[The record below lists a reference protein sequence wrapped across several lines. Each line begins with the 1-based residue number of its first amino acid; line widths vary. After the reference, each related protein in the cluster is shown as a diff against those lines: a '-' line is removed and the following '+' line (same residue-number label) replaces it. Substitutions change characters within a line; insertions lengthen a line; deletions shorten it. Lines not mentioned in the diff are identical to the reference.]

1 MITNTNLQ
9 YQANNWLFLNHITLH
24 LVPILHLLGWLGWE
38 DLIGYRYG
46 NCCNNEAAGVLNKI
60 TGAKNCFS
68 HWDAVH
74 TARQISGISAFCP
87 LTCSL
92 TLVSALD
99 LGLWAIVR
107 LLCLITARI
116 NNFLTILSSD
126 MEWYDTE
133 TKMITEPVYFY
144 NQVLRPHGIDPLP
157 FSYSVPICML
167 TSATSSKKICR
178 KKPRAVAVIWYGAPP
193 IAKHT
198 LLHTVRALFLS
209 CCGESWKEDKKKKR
223 LRRDGQWQ
231 WL

>member
-60 TGAKNCFS
+60 TGAENCWS

-74 TARQISGISAFCP
+74 TARQISVISAFYP

-107 LLCLITARI
+107 LLCLITARR

-133 TKMITEPVYFY
+133 TKTITEPVYFY
-144 NQVLRPHGIDPLP
+144 NQVLRPHGIDI
-157 FSYSVPICML
+157 YI
-167 TSATSSKKICR
+167 
-178 KKPRAVAVIWYGAPP
+178 
-193 IAKHT
+193 
-198 LLHTVRALFLS
+198 
-209 CCGESWKEDKKKKR
+209 
-223 LRRDGQWQ
+223 
-231 WL
+231 